1 MRIEINLPLEEMID
15 LVMHLGWVGF
25 QMPYLK
31 ATQKEIF
38 RKAAKMIW
46 SRMFT
51 QEEQL
56 KSIEDTNSEILK
68 AIYNYKIPD
77 KKNG

>member
-1 MRIEINLPLEEMID
+1 MRITINLPLKEMVD

-25 QMPYLK
+25 QMPYLNAK
-31 ATQKEIF
+31 QKEIF

-46 SRMFT
+46 SRMYT

-56 KSIEDTNSEILK
+56 KLIEDSHSEILK